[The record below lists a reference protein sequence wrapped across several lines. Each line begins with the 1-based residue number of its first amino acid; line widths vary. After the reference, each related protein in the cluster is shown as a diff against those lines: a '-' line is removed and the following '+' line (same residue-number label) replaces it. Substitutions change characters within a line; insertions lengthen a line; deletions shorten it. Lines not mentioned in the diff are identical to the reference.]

1 MDSIGDLGQINMIDI
16 IRRMAREAFGEDIPP
31 ELIAQLLPEMEAKMG
46 SGLDPFGD
54 DDDDDDL
61 PPFFLPLPGRG
72 KSSSKK
78 RKPWFQL

>member
-1 MDSIGDLGQINMIDI
+1 
-16 IRRMAREAFGEDIPP
+16 MAREAFGEDIPP
-31 ELIAQLLPEMEAKMG
+31 ELIAQLLPELEAKMG
-46 SGLDPFGD
+46 SGLDLFDDDD

-72 KSSSKK
+72 KASSKK